1 MANQVDYRD
10 PTPNNFPQDYDPA
23 KVDPRVKL
31 RSESIKHKQ
40 KGKHTREAMFQSLEI
55 GATIASEAK
64 TTADKTAESQDNLN
78 QRVDDQISAG
88 TIKDEEIDFRHSDR
102 LKKTF
107 ETMRKRGDFYDN
119 EFADRGINVKWYGA
133 AGDGIKDDTAAIQAS
148 FDAAHNIFIPAGA
161 YFIDATI
168 GLKPQNNSTIILDE
182 RAILKVKTNSSTGYR
197 LFDLENCADIN
208 ISGGQLVGDADD
220 HNGETGEWGMGIH
233 LENSQN
239 IKIKRMQINKFW
251 GDGIY
256 IGGTGYE
263 NRSQN
268 ILIDD
273 VTLDANRR
281 QGISV
286 INVEGLK
293 IPKVTIT
300 NTTGTSP
307 AAGIDF
313 EPNNNGEVLKNI
325 DIGDL
330 ITNNND
336 HAGVLIVLDAL
347 FDDSGK
353 NLYNVDTSQVDIR
366 INKISSRNDLYG
378 LALMSD
384 QTSGYKVYGNILIDA
399 LNVENSNSNGIRSE
413 NYKTVHTPHVRIAKA
428 YIKNANY
435 SNQFPNHPNGAGL
448 YIKANNDADGSTADN
463 LISYGNIDIDKI
475 EVVDELDN
483 TVRGLH
489 FQVAGEFNVINARI
503 EKYVTNQ
510 VLVKQ
515 SYIDKFTGTIEQINY
530 LPETLS
536 IITYIENLI
545 CHDLIYDLSNSSI
558 TLPKASFTKGS
569 TILIRNQDGVTGDKM
584 ANIKTASGDLILVS
598 SSGIANGSTNNIMLK
613 SSNGFIKLAS
623 LGGTQWLITDS
634 SGYISY
640 PAFNGSVLTY
650 YNNILPTSF
659 PNGAQVGDRVINTVP
674 RSGVPAEW
682 VCTAAGNPGTWIGL
696 NTLN

>member
-1 MANQVDYRD
+1 MTKPIQNANPQD
-10 PTPNNFPQDYDPA
+10 PTPNDFPDDYDRDE
-23 KVDPRVKL
+23 VDPRVLL
-31 RSESIKHKQ
+31 R
-40 KGKHTREAMFQSLEI
+40 TRAVLDKIYGGQTRAAMAQAEEI
-55 GATIASEAK
+55 SSVHAK
-64 TTADKTAESQDNLN
+64 KAYDLSNN
-78 QRVDDQISAG
+78 IGQRFDDQIAG
-88 TIKDEEIDFRHSDR
+88 SSLDDETIDFRHSDM
-102 LKKTF
+102 LGKSFDTA
-107 ETMRKRGDFYDN
+107 RKRGDFLDQ
-119 EFADRGINVKWYGA
+119 AIRDHGVNVKWFGA
-133 AGDGIKDDTAAIQAS
+133 VGDGIKDDTATIQSA
-148 FDAAHNIFIPAGA
+148 FDAAHSIFIPAGT
-161 YFIDATI
+161 YLVDATI
-168 GLKPQNNSTIILDE
+168 GLKPQNNSIIILDE
-182 RAILKVKTNSSTGYR
+182 RAILKVKTNSSAGYR
-197 LFDLENCADIN
+197 LFNLENCADIN
-208 ISGGQLVGDADD
+208 ISGGQLVGDVDD
-220 HNGETGEWGMGIH
+220 HNGETGEWGTGIH
-233 LENSQN
+233 LEASQN

-251 GDGIY
+251 GDGVY

-300 NTTGTSP
+300 NTAGTGP

-336 HAGVLIVLDAL
+336 HAGVLIALDAL

-353 NLYNVDTSQVDIR
+353 NLYNADTSQVDIR

-384 QTSGYKVYGNILIDA
+384 QTSGYKVFGNILINA
-399 LNVENSNSNGIRSE
+399 LSVENSSSNGIRSE
-413 NYKTVHTPHVRIAKA
+413 NYKTIHTPHVRIVKA

-435 SNQFPNHPNGAGL
+435 SNQFTNHPNGAGL
-448 YIKANNDADGSTADN
+448 YIKANANADGSTANN
-463 LISYGNIDIDKI
+463 LISYGNVDIDKI

-483 TVRGLH
+483 TVHGLH

-510 VLVKQ
+510 NLVKQ
-515 SYIDKFTGTIEQINY
+515 SYISKFTGTIAQINY

-536 IITYIENLI
+536 TATYIENLI

-558 TLPKASFTKGS
+558 TLPKALYNRGS
-569 TILIRNQDGVTGDKM
+569 TIIIRNQNSVAGEKM
-584 ANIKTASGDLILVS
+584 ANIKTTSGDLILLASDGVS
-598 SSGIANGSTNNIMLK
+598 NGSTTNVMLK
-613 SSNGFIKLAS
+613 SSNGFIKLICMGAN
-623 LGGTQWLITDS
+623 QWLALDS
-634 SGYISY
+634 GGYIST
-640 PAFNGSVLTY
+640 PGFQSAVTTY
-650 YNNILPTSF
+650 YSNILPTNF
-659 PNGAQVGDRVINTVP
+659 PNGAQVGDRVINTIP

-682 VCTAAGNPGTWIGL
+682 VCTAAGNPGTWVGL
-696 NTLN
+696 NTLS